1 MTAEDL
7 RLLLNGVGDIN
18 VSTLISYTT
27 FNDESSESGEKLIK
41 FKRWLWSIVE
51 KMSNLERQDL
61 VSFYD
66 RTDIRMIVEKVVS
79 PQNVTSG
86 RNSCNNIIIPPIH

>member
-18 VSTLISYTT
+18 VGTLISYTT

-51 KMSNLERQDL
+51 KMTNLERQDL
-61 VSFYD
+61 VSLRFHFYSY
-66 RTDIRMIVEKVVS
+66 RCFFCATVCIEQK
-79 PQNVTSG
+79 
-86 RNSCNNIIIPPIH
+86 